1 MKGGP
6 TYKILMLKKHLE
18 KFNIIIDL
26 FNQWEVDSVK
36 NYDIVHI
43 FNAHSGVYHFA
54 QSLKWAKHHNVNL
67 RHINEVSIEEQ
78 KDLGLL

>member
-54 QSLKWAKHHNVNL
+54 QSLKLNNIKYIVNPIFL
-67 RHINEVSIEEQ
+67 ANIH
-78 KDLGLL
+78 L